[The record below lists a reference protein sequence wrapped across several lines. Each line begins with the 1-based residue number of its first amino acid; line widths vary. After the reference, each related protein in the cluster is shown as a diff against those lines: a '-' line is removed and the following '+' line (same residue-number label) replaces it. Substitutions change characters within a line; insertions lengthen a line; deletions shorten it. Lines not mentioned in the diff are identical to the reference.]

1 MEKSH
6 WSHGVTLRSE
16 ARSASR
22 ARGFVRDTLVL
33 HELPAMVD
41 DIRLVVSELAAV
53 VIANR
58 GDDSL
63 TVTIRRA
70 GEAVVLIVR
79 EGSVSEEV
87 EMLVSDFDTD
97 FADPLFASTRGLSD
111 GHGVEDFMY
120 NGGPAVWAT
129 FGAPGQAPPLRR
141 APLGAARGVSSP
153 PVPSPPLEGGAFSR
167 PSVPLPP
174 SGKGVERPKPECGP

>member
-70 GEAVVLIVR
+70 GKAVVLILR

-97 FADPLFASTRGLSD
+97 FDNPLFASTRGLSD
-111 GHGVEDFMY
+111 GHGVENFMY
-120 NGGPAVWAT
+120 NGGPAVCASVVPT
-129 FGAPGQAPPLRR
+129 LYRQTQHSAEAPIRTCADSAIKTAHRK
-141 APLGAARGVSSP
+141 AARP
-153 PVPSPPLEGGAFSR
+153 GGTPR
-167 PSVPLPP
+167 PGLPQG
-174 SGKGVERPKPECGP
+174 SAADS